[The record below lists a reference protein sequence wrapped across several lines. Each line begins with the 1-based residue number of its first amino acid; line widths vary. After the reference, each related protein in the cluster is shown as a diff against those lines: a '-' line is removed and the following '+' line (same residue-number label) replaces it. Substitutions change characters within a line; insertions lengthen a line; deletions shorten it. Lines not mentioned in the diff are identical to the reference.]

1 MKTTL
6 TDPFIKAIQPN
17 GEDQGFWDERQ
28 PGLVLRCTP
37 MGKLCWYVRATTH
50 EGKRTRPKLG
60 EWPTIGLSRAR
71 KEAMQMLADIQRG
84 ADPVAS
90 KRKARA
96 ERIEALTARTVAQAL
111 EEWPAARA
119 VDPVKPWADTYQIRI
134 RSVLRVHLPRKLAQ
148 RPLRDTKREDW
159 TNVVVRA
166 KRTAPGS
173 APFLYTIISSFLS
186 HADAHGWII
195 GHPLPRKGKAL
206 IAPSHPPRERF
217 LTDHEWLAVWH
228 AADSENP
235 KLRAFVRLVILSA
248 GRVAEIAKLS
258 LGEIRGDCAF
268 IALPGV
274 RTKNHE
280 PHAIPLGHLAR
291 REIEA
296 VWPLDQSDFNPDYKL
311 LGRTGKTG
319 FSGTGN
325 LLERLHKRSG
335 ITDWSYHDL
344 RRTARTT
351 LTYLGVPEVEA
362 ESALNHVT
370 DGPGSKRKLV
380 RIYDKSSKIP
390 LGVRA
395 LRAWQAY
402 VADIV
407 EGRREPGDA
416 ERLFRDGL
424 PEIAMLFDV
433 PTARPRIKMKP
444 GPKPKGWVRP
454 CDEEDQ
460 AA

>member
-6 TDPFIKAIQPN
+6 TDPMIRGITPD
-17 GEDQGFWDERQ
+17 GTDQDFWDEKQ

-37 MGKLCWYVRATTH
+37 SGKLCWYVRATTR

-84 ADPVAS
+84 SDPVAA
-90 KRKARA
+90 KRQARA
-96 ERIEALTARTVAQAL
+96 ARMEALTARTVEQAL
-111 EEWPAARA
+111 AEWQRARSTA
-119 VDPVKPWADTYQIRI
+119 PVKPWSDSYQIRI
-134 RSVLRVHLPRKLAQ
+134 RSALKVHFPRKLAQ

-159 TNVVVRA
+159 TDVVLRA

-195 GHPLPRKGKAL
+195 GHPLPRKGKSL
-206 IAPSHPPRERF
+206 IAPSPPPRERF
-217 LTDHEWLAVWH
+217 LTDDEWLAVWH
-228 AADSENP
+228 AADSESP
-235 KLRAFVRLVILSA
+235 KLRAFVRLVILSG

-258 LGEIRGDCAF
+258 VGEIKGERTF
-268 IALPGV
+268 IALPGP
-274 RTKNHE
+274 RTKNGE

-296 VWPLDQSDFNPDYKL
+296 VWPLDPVDHHPDYKL
-311 LGRTGKTG
+311 LGRTGQSG

-325 LLERLHKRSG
+325 LLDRLKQRSG
-335 ITDWSYHDL
+335 VFDWSFHDL
-344 RRTARTT
+344 RRTVRTT
-351 LTYLGVPEVEA
+351 LAHLGVPEVEA

-370 DGPGSKRKLV
+370 DGPGSRRRLV

-395 LRAWQAY
+395 LRVWQDY

-407 EGRREPGDA
+407 ERRREPGDA
-416 ERLFRDGL
+416 ERSFRDGL
-424 PEIAMLFDV
+424 PDVATLFDA
-433 PTARPRIKMKP
+433 PMTPPRIKMKP
-444 GPKPKGWVRP
+444 GPKPKGWVRA
-454 CDEEDQ
+454 CDEDQ